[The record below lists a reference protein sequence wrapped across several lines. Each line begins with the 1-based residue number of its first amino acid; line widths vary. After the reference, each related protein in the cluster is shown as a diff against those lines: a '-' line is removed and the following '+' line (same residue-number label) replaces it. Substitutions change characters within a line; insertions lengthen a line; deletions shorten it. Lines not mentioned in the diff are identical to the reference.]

1 MKHIAGGK
9 KSSRE
14 IVTRI
19 NYPARSLYDDGLAD
33 LKSGNSY
40 AQAFHTIM
48 TKRYFVPD
56 LPNAGG
62 PVSLPSFEAQHAIRV
77 MRIKVD
83 DTVELFN
90 GSGLQTEA
98 KVVQLGRNECVCLA
112 EAGQIIDREPSAN
125 LHLGI
130 ALPKPDRAK
139 ELIERLTELGVQRV
153 TPIIAERTQRG
164 PTESILEKLSKVV
177 IEACKQSGRNHLLQ
191 ISPPAT
197 AEQYFRELSA
207 EKKIIAHPCEQG
219 ITPKELIRSGK
230 HESYAI
236 AIGPEGGWTDFE
248 YQQAVERDFESIN
261 LGKRIYRI
269 ETAAVALASVLVS

>member
-1 MKHIAGGK
+1 M
-9 KSSRE
+9 
-14 IVTRI
+14 TR
-19 NYPARSLYDDGLAD
+19 
-33 LKSGNSY
+33 
-40 AQAFHTIM
+40 
-48 TKRYFVPD
+48 RYFVPN

-62 PVSLPSFEAQHAIRV
+62 PISLPSFEAQHAIRV

-112 EAGQIIDREPSAN
+112 EAGQIIDREPSAS

-197 AEQYFRELSA
+197 AEQYFQEVSA
-207 EKKIIAHPCEQG
+207 GKKIIAHPSDQG
-219 ITPKELIRSGK
+219 ITLSELIGGGK
-230 HESYAI
+230 HQSYAI

-248 YQQAVERDFESIN
+248 YQQAVERGFESIN

-269 ETAAVALASVLVS
+269 ETAAVAVTSVLVS